1 MDYLQRE
8 NISPL
13 PVDDFTE
20 RLNNVCGAFRVEHAD
35 RAPVI
40 GGGVTTATSSG
51 LDFAFVTQNANRI
64 RRSKRCLKQDPGNHY
79 FLIVQDLGHA
89 VMEQA
94 GAEVTLAPG
103 DMFIAD
109 SARTSTFS
117 YGGEMSHQISLHL
130 PRDEMRHRFKSR
142 IEGGIMIAQKDP
154 LGRAMRALLS
164 GILQEQADSG
174 QAHITESFYSV
185 FGAFL
190 LNRSLGQDSK
200 PSPDALLLERAR
212 DAIAQNLHDADF
224 TVQHL
229 ADLSGVSLRHLQ
241 RAFRE
246 RGEAPRTALQTMRV
260 EAAETMLNK
269 RAGAL
274 DGHVSQIAYACGFN
288 DLTTFYRQY
297 RARYGESPK
306 HRHSARRVLQ

>member
-8 NISPL
+8 NVSPL
-13 PVDDFTE
+13 QVDDFTE
-20 RLNNVCGAFRVEHAD
+20 RLNSVCGAFRVDQAD

-40 GGGVTTATSSG
+40 GGGVTTTTSSG
-51 LDFAFVTQNANRI
+51 MDFAFVTQNANRI
-64 RRSKRCLKQDPGNHY
+64 RRSVRCLKQDPGNHY
-79 FLIVQDLGHA
+79 FLIVQDIGHA

-94 GAEVTLAPG
+94 EEEITLAPG
-103 DMFIAD
+103 DMFLAD

-130 PRDEMRHRFKSR
+130 PRDEMRHRFKNR
-142 IEGGIMIAQKDP
+142 IKGGITIARKDP

-164 GILQEQADSG
+164 GILQEPSSAG

-190 LNRSLGQDSK
+190 LSHSLGQTNN
-200 PSPDALLLERAR
+200 PSPDDLLLERAR
-212 DAIAQNLHDADF
+212 DVMAQNFRDADF

-229 ADLSGVSLRHLQ
+229 ADLTGVSLRRLQ
-241 RAFRE
+241 RAFKE
-246 RGEAPRTALQTMRV
+246 HSEAPRAALQTMRV
-260 EAAETMLNK
+260 EAADAMLDT

-297 RARYGESPK
+297 SARYAASPK
-306 HRHSARRVLQ
+306 QRHNARRVLQ